1 MKSPTHGGSKELKF
15 WETEEAVK
23 HNKRRD
29 VSKIGIAR
37 ARHASMTGR
46 MYIPPTMA
54 KPGDRIRF
62 VETHEG
68 MAFKIGEKGEYTV
81 RIQNGGTDIL
91 ITVLP
96 ASMNKYAPAKT
107 ESVEVEDFKGG
118 YLIRYSQFG
127 ETK

>member
-1 MKSPTHGGSKELKF
+1 MKF

-23 HNKRRD
+23 PNKRRD
-29 VSKIGIAR
+29 VLKIGIAK

-62 VETHEG
+62 VETSEG
-68 MAFKIGEKGEYTV
+68 LAFKISNKGEYSV
-81 RIQNGGTDIL
+81 RLQNGGTDIL

-96 ASMNKYAPAKT
+96 AFMNKYAPSRT
-107 ESVEVEDFKGG
+107 ESVDVEDFKGG
-118 YLIRYSQFG
+118 YLMRYDQF
-127 ETK
+127 K